1 MRKSLKTISG
11 GLAAATLL
19 TAGGNIVGATGLPTD
34 QIKYQDTIENLKQE
48 DLGVDIDSAIYWKNG
63 VSKFYKYNNNKLE
76 EIQYPEGKIK
86 GTEVKEGDQF
96 LLRNVGTT
104 KNGDN
109 ISVKIT
115 LNKLTSSREDGKN
128 FFGLWLSSIES
139 SVNPNKAITFSTS
152 EDRTKAESSA
162 GIYTFEFL
170 NDNDLTPIELTTGGV
185 FQLYHKALGST
196 FKEDLSNKKILAAN
210 KGKEFNTINSNG
222 ELVAIKDVP
231 ASVTYNNFDY
241 TGYLGFG
248 TAKKFTLTITDPNKA
263 NKPVDNFRLF
273 GLYEWAKPAV
283 TEGEKVQ
290 EKIITNYV
298 DTENKVIKPRVVA
311 DNKSKDKIID
321 GYRFV
326 EEKTISHREYTYVF
340 EKIKEEKVIT
350 KFIESKTNK
359 KLLDD
364 VIGKNKSEVKTIPG
378 YRIISEEQTGDRE
391 YTYTYEK
398 EPVKVVTTKFVDE
411 NGKELLPE
419 IKDKEKVNQKDI
431 PGYTFIKEE
440 KVSDTEYKY
449 IYNKNK
455 PAPIEEKN
463 VITKFVDESGKE
475 LLPEIKDKEKVDQ
488 KDIPGYKFIKEE
500 KVSDTE
506 YKYIYKKD
514 VPAPILEQKIV
525 TKFVTEDGS
534 EILESITSDKK
545 IDKANIPGYK
555 FVKEEKVSDTE
566 YKYIYKKENISIITK
581 FVDDNGKELLP
592 EVKDKEKVAR
602 KDIPG
607 YKFIKEE
614 KVSDTEYKYIY
625 KKEVPK
631 EIKTIFVD
639 QDEKEIIDAVIGFEK
654 SKEKAIPGYKFISEE
669 KVSDT
674 EYKYL
679 YKKLKDEQDLV
690 KVITTHYVDEN
701 DKPILAK
708 VVSEKVVNENIPG
721 YKFIKEE
728 KISDTEYKLIYKKA
742 DEKDKKADIKTGVDA
757 VAKNIIPIGI
767 AGLILI
773 GGGLFFYKK
782 RKQ

>member
-411 NGKELLPE
+411 SGKELLPE

-566 YKYIYKKENISIITK
+566 YKYIYKKE
-581 FVDDNGKELLP
+581 
-592 EVKDKEKVAR
+592 
-602 KDIPG
+602 
-607 YKFIKEE
+607 
-614 KVSDTEYKYIY
+614 
-625 KKEVPK
+625 VPK

-639 QDEKEIIDAVIGFEK
+639 QDGKEIIDAVIGFEK

>member
-506 YKYIYKKD
+506 YKYIYKK
-514 VPAPILEQKIV
+514 
-525 TKFVTEDGS
+525 
-534 EILESITSDKK
+534 
-545 IDKANIPGYK
+545 
-555 FVKEEKVSDTE
+555 
-566 YKYIYKKENISIITK
+566 
-581 FVDDNGKELLP
+581 
-592 EVKDKEKVAR
+592 
-602 KDIPG
+602 
-607 YKFIKEE
+607 
-614 KVSDTEYKYIY
+614 
-625 KKEVPK
+625 EVPK

-639 QDEKEIIDAVIGFEK
+639 QDGKEIIDAVIGFEK